1 VTVSCISCHETG
13 VSGLPIDMTSKDMI
27 DIQIRGQPS
36 ESVLVVRS
44 QSVKGEMDRV
54 TGFFPFSDVFDGEV
68 G

>member
-1 VTVSCISCHETG
+1 
-13 VSGLPIDMTSKDMI
+13 MI

-36 ESVLVVRS
+36 ESGLAVRS